1 MSESTAGTIGY
12 ELEYT
17 NGEYELLKA
26 NKVFVNEHEYEI
38 ELTFANVEHK
48 PNPPHT
54 GRIVRRIR
62 IPDGAAEETMQQLMG
77 LFAKK
82 QRAVSNG

>member
-12 ELEYT
+12 E
-17 NGEYELLKA
+17 
-26 NKVFVNEHEYEI
+26 
-38 ELTFANVEHK
+38 
-48 PNPPHT
+48 
-54 GRIVRRIR
+54 
-62 IPDGAAEETMQQLMG
+62 AEETMQQLMG